1 MNTVEYSKAIVAEL
15 DRTLSRIS
23 VPDAEKLSNAL
34 LSAKKVLVGGAGRS
48 GLAVK
53 AFAMRL
59 MHMGFDVYVVGET
72 ITPSLEPA
80 DLLVI
85 GSGSGETGSLV
96 AMAHKAKKIGPKL
109 AVVTI
114 FPESSIGR
122 LADIAIT
129 IAAPTPKVENDSGV
143 ESIQPMGSLFEQS
156 LLLFLDSMILRLMEK
171 RGNNSNLMFT
181 RHANLE

>member
-1 MNTVEYSKAIVAEL
+1 
-15 DRTLSRIS
+15 
-23 VPDAEKLSNAL
+23 
-34 LSAKKVLVGGAGRS
+34 
-48 GLAVK
+48 
-53 AFAMRL
+53 

-96 AMAHKAKKIGPKL
+96 AMAHKTKKIGAKL

-129 IAAPTPKVENDSGV
+129 ISAPTPKVEDDSGV

-156 LLLFLDSMILRLMEK
+156 LFLFLDSIILRLMEK